1 MPNVLK
7 SMPGSPKT
15 GEKANKDLWLLITD
29 FKLVWLFLM
38 RPIQK
43 ICFFFFLYLSF
54 LFAVNN
60 LAEFDMIHKIQNLS
74 LHSNINKI
82 YMYIFTNRI

>member
-7 SMPGSPKT
+7 FMPGSPKT

-38 RPIQK
+38 ISIQK
-43 ICFFFFLYLSF
+43 ICFFSC
-54 LFAVNN
+54 
-60 LAEFDMIHKIQNLS
+60 I
-74 LHSNINKI
+74 
-82 YMYIFTNRI
+82 